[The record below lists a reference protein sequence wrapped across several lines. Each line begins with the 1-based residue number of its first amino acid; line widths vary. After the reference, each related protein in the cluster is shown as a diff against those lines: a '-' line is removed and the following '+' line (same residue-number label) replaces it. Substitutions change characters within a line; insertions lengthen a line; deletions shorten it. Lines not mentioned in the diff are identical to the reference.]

1 MSRARLA
8 LTARRPAPSPPGI
21 HLESALNSSIPLRE
35 GFERRQIPVYFA
47 AVIAGAVVA
56 GGIPSAPALEAAIN
70 PGLALMLFVT
80 FLQVPLSDLGRSVT
94 RLRFIAALLAANFV
108 AVPLFVA
115 GLLPLMPADP
125 MLRFGVLLVLLAPC
139 IDYVVTFSHLGRA
152 HSSLL
157 LAATPILL
165 GGQMMLLPLYLALF
179 LGDDARALVRL
190 EPFVDAFVW
199 LIAVP
204 LALAGAVQF
213 AAARHRSGA
222 RLMAVLGMLP
232 VPATAGVLFIVVAA
246 MLPRLGTASASA
258 LSVLPIYL
266 AFAVVSPGL
275 GWATARLF
283 RLEPR
288 AGRSVAFSAATRN
301 SLVVLPLALAVPG
314 GVPLLPAIIVAQTM
328 VELVSELAYI
338 RLLLRLGRDLDRA
351 AAPATPG
358 TSSGEPPA

>member
-1 MSRARLA
+1 M
-8 LTARRPAPSPPGI
+8 
-21 HLESALNSSIPLRE
+21 NSSIPLRE

-70 PGLALMLFVT
+70 PALALMLFVT

-165 GGQMMLLPLYLALF
+165 AGQMMLLPLYLALF
-179 LGDDARALVRL
+179 LGADARALVRL
-190 EPFVDAFVW
+190 GPFVDAFVW

-204 LALAGAVQF
+204 LVLAGAVQF
-213 AAARHRSGA
+213 AAARRRPVA
-222 RLMAVLGMLP
+222 RLMTVLSLLP
-232 VPATAGVLFIVVAA
+232 VPATAVVLFVVVAA

-266 AFAVVSPGL
+266 AFAVVAPGL

-338 RLLLRLGRDLDRA
+338 RLLPRLGRDVDRA
-351 AAPATPG
+351 AAPSATG